1 VLAQLKLYRLKKK
14 QVLLHQE
21 EETKLELGIV
31 DAQYEIQR
39 TDLQLK
45 MFKDEKPA
53 AADLQ
58 DVFEDLKPFSEQVNV
73 PQH

>member
-1 VLAQLKLYRLKKK
+1 MLLY
-14 QVLLHQE
+14 QE

-45 MFKDEKPA
+45 MLKDEKPAA

-58 DVFEDLKPFSEQVNV
+58 DVFEDVKPFSEQVNV
-73 PQH
+73 QQH